1 MELINTNI
9 LQRKKYYLLINVLKS
24 EKYQQKSNEGIFPK
38 DQENIEI
45 KNEIDETKRFERK
58 VFGDKLFYEEN
69 KQVWF

>member
-1 MELINTNI
+1 MKLINTNI

-45 KNEIDETKRFERK
+45 KNEIDEIKRFERK

-69 KQVWF
+69 KQV

>member
-1 MELINTNI
+1 MKLINTNI

-45 KNEIDETKRFERK
+45 KNEIDEIKRFERK
-58 VFGDKLFYEEN
+58 VFGDKLSYEEN
-69 KQVWF
+69 KQV